1 MVFSSPVFLFLFL
14 PLTLLFTWMA
24 GSLKGRNTVL
34 TLASLLFYAWGE
46 GLYVLVILG
55 SILFNYIMALAIE
68 GASAPERRKLAVVVG
83 VVGNLAGL
91 LVFKYAN
98 FIVDSVNV
106 VLGWSHLAPIVIDHV
121 HLPIGISF
129 FVFQGI
135 SYVVDVY
142 RGDARAQRQPG
153 HVALFKAL
161 FPQLIAG
168 PIVRY
173 PDVAHEIEDR
183 HVDIEAFARGA
194 RRFITGLA
202 KKILIADTVSRAATP
217 ILALHG
223 ADVPPATAWL
233 GAFAYTI
240 QIYFDFSGYSDM
252 AIGIGHMLGFR
263 IPENFDYPYI
273 ARSVREFW
281 KRWHMSLTTWFR
293 DYLFIPLG
301 GSKGPEWKTYR
312 NLIIVFLLTGLWHG
326 ASWNFIVWGAMNGFF
341 LVIERVGLGKL
352 LKRVPAPLAVI
363 YAVGVFTIGWS
374 FFCHETMDDA
384 WHYLL
389 AMLGVQHGDP
399 GAYFPS
405 IYLETDITVAL
416 LIGIVFA
423 TPYPQR
429 WLARLPF
436 KPSGVPAITGDL
448 LLHGLLFVLCAMAM
462 SSRTY
467 DPFIYFRF

>member
-34 TLASLLFYAWGE
+34 TIASLLFYAWGE
-46 GLYVLVILG
+46 GLFVLVILG
-55 SILFNYIMALAIE
+55 SILFNYLMALAIE
-68 GASAPERRKLAVVVG
+68 GATAPERRRLAVTVG
-83 VVGNLAGL
+83 VIGNLAGL

-98 FIVDSVNV
+98 FIMDSVNV
-106 VLGWSHLAPIVIDHV
+106 LLERFHTAPIIIDHV

-153 HVALFKAL
+153 HVALFKSL

-183 HVDIEAFARGA
+183 SVDITAFAKGA
-194 RRFITGLA
+194 RRFVIGLA
-202 KKILIADTVSRAATP
+202 KKILIADTVSRAASP
-217 ILALHG
+217 ILALRG
-223 ADVPPATAWL
+223 IDVPPDTAWL

-263 IPENFDYPYI
+263 IPENFDHPYI

-326 ASWNFIVWGAMNGFF
+326 ASWNFILWGAMNGSF
-341 LVIERVGLGKL
+341 LVIERLGLGKL
-352 LKRVPAPLAVI
+352 LKRIPAPLAVV

-374 FFCHETMDDA
+374 FFCHDRLEDA
-384 WHYLL
+384 WRYLL
-389 AMLGVQHGDP
+389 AMSGLQHGDS
-399 GAYFPS
+399 ASYFPS
-405 IYLETDITVAL
+405 LFLEKDIVLAL
-416 LIGIVFA
+416 VLGVLFS
-423 TPYPQR
+423 TPYPAQ
-429 WLARLPF
+429 WLARL
-436 KPSGVPAITGDL
+436 SWSRRRVPAMVGDL
-448 LLHGLLFVLCAMAM
+448 ALHGCLFLLCAMAM